1 MQIKKEDA
9 ETSSFYAPDF
19 MPLPQSHLACYSQV
33 KRSLCYA

>member
-19 MPLPQSHLACYSQV
+19 MPLPQSRLACNSQV